1 MNTFKRIGQI
11 FSSNVNHALDKLEN
25 PSKIIRYSIT
35 QMEDTLGKA
44 KESAAE
50 TRCNIKGREKALE
63 EYNAATTRW
72 EIRAQMAV
80 KNGKDDLAKEAIA
93 EKQRT
98 AARAKAVEEELVT
111 LKEIQASQEA
121 QIKKLTEK
129 LQEIKDKERTL
140 VARAEHA
147 KERIEVE
154 KQLSSFDCSDAIKRF
169 NEMEERVER
178 LEAQANMSAQSYK
191 TETEFASMEQD
202 ASVDAELAQL
212 KAQLNPSGANG
223 SKNVPAAK

>member
-35 QMEDTLGKA
+35 KMEDTLAKA
-44 KESAAE
+44 KESAVE

-93 EKQRT
+93 EKQRS
-98 AARAKAVEEELVT
+98 AARAKAVEEELAT
-111 LKEIQASQEA
+111 LRSIQASQEA
-121 QIKKLTEK
+121 QIQKLSEK

-169 NEMEERVER
+169 NEMEERVEN
-178 LEAQANMSAQSYK
+178 LEAQANMTSQSYK
-191 TETEFASMEQD
+191 TEKEFSSMEQD
-202 ASVDAELAQL
+202 ASIEAELAQL
-212 KAQLNPSGANG
+212 KERFSPSS
-223 SKNVPAAK
+223 SKNVPAEK

>member
-35 QMEDTLGKA
+35 KMEDTLAKA

-93 EKQRT
+93 EKQRS
-98 AARAKAVEEELVT
+98 AARAKAVEEELAT
-111 LKEIQASQEA
+111 LRSIQASQEA
-121 QIKKLTEK
+121 QIQKLSEK

-169 NEMEERVER
+169 DEMEERVEN
-178 LEAQANMSAQSYK
+178 LEAQANMTSLSYK
-191 TETEFASMEQD
+191 TEKEFSSMEQD
-202 ASVDAELAQL
+202 ASIDAELAQL
-212 KAQLNPSGANG
+212 KERFSPSS
-223 SKNVPAAK
+223 SKNVPASK

>member
-35 QMEDTLGKA
+35 KMEDTFAKA

-93 EKQRT
+93 EKQRS
-98 AARAKAVEEELVT
+98 AARAKAVEEELAT
-111 LKEIQASQEA
+111 LRSIQASQEA
-121 QIKKLTEK
+121 QIQKLSEK

-169 NEMEERVER
+169 DEMEERVEN
-178 LEAQANMSAQSYK
+178 LEAQANMSSQSYK
-191 TETEFASMEQD
+191 TEKEFSSMEQD
-202 ASVDAELAQL
+202 ASIEAELAQL
-212 KAQLNPSGANG
+212 KAKFSPNG
-223 SKNVPAAK
+223 SKNVPAEK

>member
-35 QMEDTLGKA
+35 KMEDTLAKA
-44 KESAAE
+44 KESATE

-93 EKQRT
+93 EKQRS
-98 AARAKAVEEELVT
+98 AARAKAVEEELAT
-111 LKEIQASQEA
+111 LRSIQASQEA
-121 QIKKLTEK
+121 QIQKLSEK
-129 LQEIKDKERTL
+129 LQEVKDKERIL

-169 NEMEERVER
+169 NEMEERVEN
-178 LEAQANMSAQSYK
+178 LEAQANMTPQSYK
-191 TETEFASMEQD
+191 TEKEFSSMEQD
-202 ASVDAELAQL
+202 ASIEAELAQL
-212 KAQLNPSGANG
+212 KAKFSPNG
-223 SKNVPAAK
+223 SKNVPAEK

>member
-35 QMEDTLGKA
+35 KMEDTLAKA

-93 EKQRT
+93 EKQRS
-98 AARAKAVEEELVT
+98 AARAKAVEEELTT
-111 LKEIQASQEA
+111 LRSIQASQEA
-121 QIKKLTEK
+121 RSRSFQRSYRRSRTRKGL
-129 LQEIKDKERTL
+129 LSPERSMQRRGL
-140 VARAEHA
+140 RL
-147 KERIEVE
+147 K
-154 KQLSSFDCSDAIKRF
+154 SS
-169 NEMEERVER
+169 
-178 LEAQANMSAQSYK
+178 SAPSIAVIQSRGSTK
-191 TETEFASMEQD
+191 WR
-202 ASVDAELAQL
+202 SV
-212 KAQLNPSGANG
+212 
-223 SKNVPAAK
+223 

>member
-35 QMEDTLGKA
+35 KMEDTLAKA

-80 KNGKDDLAKEAIA
+80 KNGKDDLAKKAIA
-93 EKQRT
+93 EKQRS
-98 AARAKAVEEELVT
+98 AARAKAVEEELAT
-111 LKEIQASQEA
+111 LRSIQASQEA
-121 QIKKLTEK
+121 QIQKLSEK

-169 NEMEERVER
+169 NEMEERVEN
-178 LEAQANMSAQSYK
+178 LEAQANMTSQSYK
-191 TETEFASMEQD
+191 TEKEFSSMEQD
-202 ASVDAELAQL
+202 ASIEAELAQL
-212 KAQLNPSGANG
+212 KERFSPSS
-223 SKNVPAAK
+223 SKNVPAEK

>member
-35 QMEDTLGKA
+35 KMEDTLAKA

-93 EKQRT
+93 EKQRS
-98 AARAKAVEEELVT
+98 AARAKAVEEELAT
-111 LKEIQASQEA
+111 LRSIQASQEA
-121 QIKKLTEK
+121 QIQKLSEK

-169 NEMEERVER
+169 NEMEERVEN
-178 LEAQANMSAQSYK
+178 LEAQANMTSQSYK
-191 TETEFASMEQD
+191 TEKEISSMEQD
-202 ASVDAELAQL
+202 ASIEAELAQL
-212 KAQLNPSGANG
+212 KERFSPSS
-223 SKNVPAAK
+223 SKNVPASK

>member
-35 QMEDTLGKA
+35 QMEDTLEKA

-50 TRCNIKGREKALE
+50 TRCNIKGKEKALE
-63 EYNAATTRW
+63 EYNASTTRW

-80 KNGKDDLAKEAIA
+80 KNGKDELAKEAIA
-93 EKQRT
+93 EKMRS
-98 AARAKAVEEELVT
+98 AARAKAIEEELAT
-111 LKEIQASQEA
+111 LKGIQASQET
-121 QIKKLTEK
+121 QIQKLSEK
-129 LQEIKDKERTL
+129 LQEIKDKESTL

-154 KQLSSFDCSDAIKRF
+154 KQLNSFDCSDAIKRF

-178 LEAQANMSAQSYK
+178 LEAQANMSDQTCK
-191 TETEFASMEQD
+191 TESEFSSMEHD
-202 ASVDAELAQL
+202 ANIDAELAEL
-212 KAQLNPSGANG
+212 KAKYCATG
-223 SKNVPAAK
+223 SKDVPATK

>member
-35 QMEDTLGKA
+35 KMEDTLAKA

-93 EKQRT
+93 EKQRS
-98 AARAKAVEEELVT
+98 AARAKAVEEELAT
-111 LKEIQASQEA
+111 LRSIRASQEA
-121 QIKKLTEK
+121 QIQKLSEK

-169 NEMEERVER
+169 DEMEERVEN
-178 LEAQANMSAQSYK
+178 LEAQANMTSLSYK
-191 TETEFASMEQD
+191 TEKEFSSMEQD
-202 ASVDAELAQL
+202 ASIEAELAQL
-212 KAQLNPSGANG
+212 KAKFSPNG
-223 SKNVPAAK
+223 SKNVPAEK

>member
-35 QMEDTLGKA
+35 KMEDTLAKA

-93 EKQRT
+93 EKQRS
-98 AARAKAVEEELVT
+98 AARAKAVEEELTT
-111 LKEIQASQEA
+111 LRSIQASQEA
-121 QIKKLTEK
+121 QIQKLSEK

-147 KERIEVE
+147 KERLEVE
-154 KQLSSFDCSDAIKRF
+154 KQLSSFGCSDAIKRF
-169 NEMEERVER
+169 DEMEERVEN
-178 LEAQANMSAQSYK
+178 LEAQANMTSQSYK
-191 TETEFASMEQD
+191 TEKEFSSMEQD
-202 ASVDAELAQL
+202 ASIEAELAQL
-212 KAQLNPSGANG
+212 KERFSPSS
-223 SKNVPAAK
+223 SKNVPASK

>member
-11 FSSNVNHALDKLEN
+11 FSSNVNHALDKMEN

-44 KESAAE
+44 RESAAE

-93 EKQRT
+93 EKLRT
-98 AARAKAVEEELVT
+98 AARAKAVEDELVT

-121 QIKKLTEK
+121 QIQKLTEK

-178 LEAQANMSAQSYK
+178 LEAQANMSSQSYR

-212 KAQLNPSGANG
+212 KAQFGADS

>member
-35 QMEDTLGKA
+35 KVEDTLAKA

-93 EKQRT
+93 EKQRS
-98 AARAKAVEEELVT
+98 AARAKAVEEELTT
-111 LKEIQASQEA
+111 LRSIQASQEA
-121 QIKKLTEK
+121 QIQKLSEK

-169 NEMEERVER
+169 NEMEERVEN
-178 LEAQANMSAQSYK
+178 LEAQANMTSQSYK
-191 TETEFASMEQD
+191 TEKEFSSMEQD
-202 ASVDAELAQL
+202 ASIEAELVQL
-212 KAQLNPSGANG
+212 KAKFSPNG
-223 SKNVPAAK
+223 SKNVPAEK

>member
-35 QMEDTLGKA
+35 KMEDTLAKA

-93 EKQRT
+93 EKQRS
-98 AARAKAVEEELVT
+98 AARAKAVGEELAT
-111 LKEIQASQEA
+111 LRSIQASQEA
-121 QIKKLTEK
+121 QIQKLSEK

-147 KERIEVE
+147 KDRIEVE

-169 NEMEERVER
+169 NEMEERVEN
-178 LEAQANMSAQSYK
+178 LEAQANMTSQSYK
-191 TETEFASMEQD
+191 TEKEFSSMEQD
-202 ASVDAELAQL
+202 ASIEAELAQL
-212 KAQLNPSGANG
+212 KERFSPSS
-223 SKNVPAAK
+223 SKNVPAEK

>member
-35 QMEDTLGKA
+35 KMEDTLAKA

-93 EKQRT
+93 EKQRS
-98 AARAKAVEEELVT
+98 AARVKAVEEELTT
-111 LKEIQASQEA
+111 LRSIQASQEA
-121 QIKKLTEK
+121 QIQKLTEK

-169 NEMEERVER
+169 NEMEERVEN
-178 LEAQANMSAQSYK
+178 LEAQANMTSQSYK
-191 TETEFASMEQD
+191 TEKEFSSMEQD
-202 ASVDAELAQL
+202 ASIEAELAQL
-212 KAQLNPSGANG
+212 KERFSPSS
-223 SKNVPAAK
+223 SKNVPASK

>member
-35 QMEDTLGKA
+35 KMEDTLAKA

-93 EKQRT
+93 EKQRS
-98 AARAKAVEEELVT
+98 AARAKAVEEELAT
-111 LKEIQASQEA
+111 FRSIQASQEA
-121 QIKKLTEK
+121 QIQKLSEK

-169 NEMEERVER
+169 NEMEERVEN
-178 LEAQANMSAQSYK
+178 LEAQANMTSQSYK
-191 TETEFASMEQD
+191 TEKEFSSMEQD
-202 ASVDAELAQL
+202 ASIEAELAQL
-212 KAQLNPSGANG
+212 KERFSPSS
-223 SKNVPAAK
+223 SKNVPASK

>member
-35 QMEDTLGKA
+35 KMEDTLAKA

-80 KNGKDDLAKEAIA
+80 KNGKDDLAKKAIA
-93 EKQRT
+93 EKQRS
-98 AARAKAVEEELVT
+98 AARAKAVEEELAT
-111 LKEIQASQEA
+111 LRSIQASQEA
-121 QIKKLTEK
+121 QIQKLSEK

-154 KQLSSFDCSDAIKRF
+154 KQLSAFDCSDAIKRF
-169 NEMEERVER
+169 NEMEERVEN
-178 LEAQANMSAQSYK
+178 LEAQANMTSQSYK
-191 TETEFASMEQD
+191 TEKEFSSMEQD
-202 ASVDAELAQL
+202 ASIEAELAQL
-212 KAQLNPSGANG
+212 KAKFSPNG
-223 SKNVPAAK
+223 SKNVPAEK

>member
-35 QMEDTLGKA
+35 KMKDTLAKA

-93 EKQRT
+93 EKQRS
-98 AARAKAVEEELVT
+98 AARAKAVEEELAT
-111 LKEIQASQEA
+111 LRSIQASQEA
-121 QIKKLTEK
+121 QIQKLSEK

-147 KERIEVE
+147 KERLEVE

-169 NEMEERVER
+169 NEMEERVEN
-178 LEAQANMSAQSYK
+178 LEAQANMTSQSYK
-191 TETEFASMEQD
+191 TEKEFSSMEQD
-202 ASVDAELAQL
+202 ASIEAELAQL
-212 KAQLNPSGANG
+212 KAKFSPNG
-223 SKNVPAAK
+223 SKNVPAEK

>member
-35 QMEDTLGKA
+35 KMEDTLAKA
-44 KESAAE
+44 KESATE

-93 EKQRT
+93 EKQRS
-98 AARAKAVEEELVT
+98 AVRAKAVEEELTT
-111 LKEIQASQEA
+111 LRSIQASQEA
-121 QIKKLTEK
+121 QIQKLSEK

-140 VARAEHA
+140 VARAKHA

-169 NEMEERVER
+169 DEMEERVEN
-178 LEAQANMSAQSYK
+178 LEAQANMTSQSYK
-191 TETEFASMEQD
+191 TEKEFSSMEQD
-202 ASVDAELAQL
+202 ASIEAELAQL
-212 KAQLNPSGANG
+212 KERFSPSS
-223 SKNVPAAK
+223 SKNVPAEK